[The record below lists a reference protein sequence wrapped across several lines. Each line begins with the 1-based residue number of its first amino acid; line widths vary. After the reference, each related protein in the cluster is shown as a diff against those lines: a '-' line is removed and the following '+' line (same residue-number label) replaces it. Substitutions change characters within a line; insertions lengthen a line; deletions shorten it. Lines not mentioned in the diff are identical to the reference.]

1 MGWKDIAK
9 VAADWA
15 DAKKTELLT
24 PDRRTREDAAANA
37 EAAETRAQEEM
48 ATSFLE
54 AALPQQWADRVTA
67 ARPENVAARKAAEA
81 RQEDVRRRERLAGA
95 GTAEV
100 VLSLSG
106 GESGSGTVVLPCTR
120 TEEHPT
126 SEELADRDGGPA
138 PLSWLRVLVESPDPV
153 RVGSTTIAQLG
164 IAVPAYA
171 GPGRYD
177 LVDLAERGERGEI
190 DWWEVFD
197 IHLDPTGEGD
207 DRTWYL
213 DVSAEGGAT
222 VDVAEGS
229 VAFDLPMTSAISS
242 VRVRGVI
249 TS

>member
-24 PDRRTREDAAANA
+24 ADRRTREEAAANA
-37 EAAETRAQEEM
+37 EAAESRAQEEA

-54 AALPQQWADRVTA
+54 AALPQPWADRVTA
-67 ARPENVAARKAAEA
+67 ARPENVAAREAEA
-81 RQEDVRRRERLAGA
+81 ARLDDVRRRDRLAGT

-100 VLSLSG
+100 VLGLSG
-106 GESGSGTVVLPCTR
+106 GESGAGTVVLPCTR

-126 SEELADRDGGPA
+126 AEDLADRDGGPA

-153 RVGSTTIAQLG
+153 QVGSTTLAQLG
-164 IAVPAYA
+164 VAVPAYA
-171 GPGRYD
+171 GPGSYD
-177 LVDLAERGERGEI
+177 LIDLAERGERGEI

-222 VDVAEGS
+222 VDVTDGS

-249 TS
+249 TW